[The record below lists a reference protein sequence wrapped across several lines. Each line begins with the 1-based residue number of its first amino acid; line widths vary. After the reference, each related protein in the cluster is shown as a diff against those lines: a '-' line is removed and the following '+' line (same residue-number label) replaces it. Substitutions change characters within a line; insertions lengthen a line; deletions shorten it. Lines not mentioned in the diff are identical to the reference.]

1 MPRDGFPD
9 DNLSVRG
16 SGVRMA
22 LYAVALALGG
32 GAVAAIASAGSWL
45 LTASGDPAW
54 SAETGSVMLGLAIG
68 VWLGGWL
75 SGPLS
80 TMRVTLR
87 RLAAALGAAAV
98 TTEGAAALPRT
109 VARAI
114 DALGVS
120 PDIQPVLLSLALL
133 LPPSLCAGVALA
145 ILLKLAVDERPLA
158 RGPVLGGML
167 ACGTLGGFG
176 GSLIADLVSLPRMG
190 AAGTVTFAGLAFA
203 ALALVFVLAEP
214 HPAARRND
222 TD

>member
-1 MPRDGFPD
+1 M
-9 DNLSVRG
+9 
-16 SGVRMA
+16 
-22 LYAVALALGG
+22 
-32 GAVAAIASAGSWL
+32 
-45 LTASGDPAW
+45 
-54 SAETGSVMLGLAIG
+54 
-68 VWLGGWL
+68 
-75 SGPLS
+75 
-80 TMRVTLR
+80 
-87 RLAAALGAAAV
+87 
-98 TTEGAAALPRT
+98 
-109 VARAI
+109 
-114 DALGVS
+114 GVS